1 MTTNEIEVKLVLD
14 QTQLAVPDMDEI
26 ISDVCNSSD
35 FEINVEDH
43 VTNWIENSDLY
54 YVPDNVDRNS
64 AQIEEHDERLDAH
77 LQMVEDLSETVEELS
92 AHSQM
97 LESTFQDRKDRLDV
111 IEEKLSA
118 DDWSEE
124 DNREISRLQDRVDA
138 LEQLTGRL
146 ENINKRLYYVIS
158 ANIDVSPPSSLEA

>member
-14 QTQLAVPDMDEI
+14 QTQLAVPDLPDMVDI
-26 ISDVCNSSD
+26 ISDVCHSSD
-35 FEINVEDH
+35 FESNVEDY

-54 YVPDNVDRNS
+54 YVPDNVDQNS
-64 AQIEEHDERLDAH
+64 ARIEEHEERLDAH
-77 LQMVEDLSETVEELS
+77 LQMVEDLSQMVED
-92 AHSQM
+92 

-111 IEEKLSA
+111 IEEKLGA

-138 LEQLTGRL
+138 LEHLTGRL

-158 ANIDVSPPSSLEA
+158 ANIDVAPPASLEA

>member
-1 MTTNEIEVKLVLD
+1 M
-14 QTQLAVPDMDEI
+14 
-26 ISDVCNSSD
+26 
-35 FEINVEDH
+35 
-43 VTNWIENSDLY
+43 
-54 YVPDNVDRNS
+54 PDNVDRNS